1 MKLKKFIDNIYF
13 SRKDDTL
20 LLTVKGWAM
29 DLTDNDTLQLEVTT
43 DKQGAQPVPV
53 KHTTHIR
60 TDVLSEVNY
69 DNAKCGFTL
78 VIPIEGSL
86 KEGLY
91 IFAKSVN
98 GRQLLR
104 HLTKAKLELL
114 YKRQSRVQGAIDKVI
129 SYSDFVYVSGWAI
142 QGTYKQPVSISVT
155 QNNQVLKFR
164 EFRRF
169 EKENSVLK
177 RDEGEYGFEFV
188 IPREQF
194 DFSKSFHVILTGE
207 DNVTQELVTRVTMHE
222 KNTLKWFNIDSL
234 QYAIDDKE
242 KTALLYVTGW
252 FVVTKSENI
261 TMTLERQNKEL
272 IDVKPL
278 LSVRPDLAK
287 QDLMTR
293 YDESSGFELRAD
305 VPVNE
310 PLTIVIKTDNQTY
323 SYRLTVEQ
331 MKHFN
336 HKTPLQKMTRAIKSI
351 NPTNIKRTLK
361 FYRTYGLKTTV
372 TKIKTALLNG
382 VSSHNYAAWYASQ
395 QPSDAQLKEQCH
407 TQFDYMPKISIVVPT
422 YRTPENYLR
431 EMIECVIN
439 QTYANWELC
448 IAEGSNDG
456 GKVLKII
463 QEYAQKDNR
472 IKYTVLTENLGIS
485 GNTNTCLD
493 IATGDFVALFDHDD
507 LLPPQSLFEIVK
519 VLQDTSVDVVYTDED
534 KIDETSQIH
543 SGPNFKPKF
552 SLELLRSL
560 NYITHFFVVKRSII
574 EQVGGFRN
582 EFDGAQDFDFI
593 LRCCE
598 VAQNIKHIGQIL
610 YHWRIHS
617 NSTAGN
623 PESKLYAYTAGAKA
637 IQSHLDRMNIKG
649 SVEMLGFTGYKT
661 TLEPIGNPLV
671 SILIPNKDNTDVLD
685 TCLQS
690 IFKQDAYTN
699 YEIIV
704 IENNSTQE
712 ETFAYY
718 EKLKAQHDNV
728 QVVTWDGIFNYSA
741 INNFGATFAKGE
753 YLLLLNN
760 DTEMLSETALKDML
774 GVAVQDGIGAVGAKL
789 LYPDRTIQHAGVVL
803 GIENV
808 PTHILVN
815 VPDEDKSYRHNSLA
829 NYLAVT
835 AACLMTP
842 RKVFDEVGG
851 LSEDFVVAFNDIDYC
866 LKVYEKGYRIVNNGF
881 AKWLHYESKSRGYE
895 NTPEKIKRFLGE
907 KERFKNK
914 WDDKFP
920 NGDPYYN
927 HELPQ

>member
-1 MKLKKFIDNIYF
+1 MKFKKFIDDIYF

-20 LLTVKGWAM
+20 SLTVKGWAM
-29 DLTDNDTLQLEVTT
+29 DLTDDETLQFEVTT
-43 DKQGAQPVPV
+43 DRQGSQHLPVQH
-53 KHTTHIR
+53 KIR
-60 TDVLSEVNY
+60 TREDVLSKVDY
-69 DNAKCGFTL
+69 DNEKCGFKLT
-78 VIPIEGSL
+78 ISL
-86 KEGLY
+86 EDEIVSDLY
-91 IFAKSVN
+91 VFAVSAN
-98 GRQLLR
+98 GKQLLR
-104 HLTKAKLELL
+104 HFTKAKLELL
-114 YKRQSRVQGAIDKVI
+114 YKRQSRIQGAVDKVI
-129 SYSDFVYVSGWAI
+129 EYPNFVYVSGWAM
-142 QGTYKQPVSISVT
+142 QGTYPQPVAISVT
-155 QNNQVLKFR
+155 QNNKTLKLR

-169 EKENSVLK
+169 EKENKVLK
-177 RDEGEYGFEFV
+177 RNVGAYGFEFV
-188 IPREQF
+188 IEREQF
-194 DFSKSFHVILTGE
+194 DFSKSFHVILTGKE
-207 DNVTQELVTRVTMHE
+207 HMKQELVARV
-222 KNTLKWFNIDSL
+222 NANDSRGPNRFNIDSL
-234 QYAIDDKE
+234 QYVADD
-242 KTALLYVTGW
+242 KTALLYMTGW
-252 FVVTKSENI
+252 FVVGKSDNI
-261 TMTLERQNKEL
+261 TMTLETKNGEP
-272 IDVKPL
+272 IDATPV

-287 QDLMTR
+287 HDLMTR
-293 YDESSGFELRAD
+293 YDDSSGFELRVD
-305 VPVNE
+305 VPINE
-310 PLTIVIKTDNQTY
+310 PLNIIITSDNQMHVY
-323 SYRLTVEQ
+323 PLSVEQ
-331 MKHFN
+331 MKQFN
-336 HKTPLQKMTRAIKSI
+336 QKTPLQKIVRAVKNI
-351 NPTNIKRTLK
+351 NPINVKRTIE
-361 FYRTYGLKTTV
+361 FYKVYGLKTTV
-372 TKIKTALLNG
+372 TKIKSALLNG
-382 VSSHNYAAWYASQ
+382 VNVRDYAAWYAAQ
-395 QPSDAQLKEQCH
+395 QPDEQELKVQRDTKFEY
-407 TQFDYMPKISIVVPT
+407 TPKISVVVPT

-448 IAEGSNDG
+448 IAEGSNDD
-456 GKVLKII
+456 GKVLEII
-463 QEYAQKDNR
+463 KEYAQKDDR
-472 IKYTVLTENLGIS
+472 VKYTVLSENLGIS
-485 GNTNTCLD
+485 GNTNACLD
-493 IATGDFVALFDHDD
+493 IATGDFIALFDHDD

-519 VLQDTSVDVVYTDED
+519 VLQDASVDVVYTDED

-560 NYITHFFVVKRSII
+560 NYITHFFVVKRDIVK
-574 EQVGGFRN
+574 QVGGFRS

-598 VAQNIKHIGQIL
+598 VAKNIRHIGQIL

-623 PESKLYAYTAGAKA
+623 PESKLYAYTAGARA
-637 IQSHLDRMNIKG
+637 IQSHLDRMGIKG
-649 SVEMLGFTGYKT
+649 TVEMLGFTGYQT
-661 TLEPIGNPLV
+661 TLEPVGNPLV

-685 TCLQS
+685 TCVQS
-690 IFKQDAYTN
+690 IFKQKAYTN

-704 IENNSTQE
+704 IENNSTQP

-718 EKLKAQHDNV
+718 EKLQSEHDNV
-728 QVVTWDGIFNYSA
+728 KVVVWDGIFNYSA

-774 GVAVQDGIGAVGAKL
+774 GVAVQEGVGAVGAKL
-789 LYPDRTIQHAGVVL
+789 LYPDRTIQHAGVIL
-803 GIENV
+803 GIDNV

-815 VPDEDKSYRHNSLA
+815 MPDEDKSYRHNSLT

-895 NTPEKIKRFLGE
+895 NTPEKVKRFLGE

>member
-1 MKLKKFIDNIYF
+1 MKLKKFIDDIYF

-29 DLTDNDTLQLEVTT
+29 DLTDNDTLQFEVTT
-43 DKQGAQPVPV
+43 DKQGTQQVPV
-53 KHTTHIR
+53 QHKTRTR
-60 TDVLSEVNY
+60 TDVLSQVDY
-69 DNAKCGFTL
+69 DNEKCGFKL
-78 VIPIEGSL
+78 VIPVEDIMGND
-86 KEGLY
+86 LY
-91 IFAKSVN
+91 IFAISAN
-98 GRQLLR
+98 GRQIVR

-114 YKRQSRVQGAIDKVI
+114 YKRQSRIQGAIDKVI
-129 SYSDFVYVSGWAI
+129 EYPNFVYVSGWAVQTVYPHPI
-142 QGTYKQPVSISVT
+142 TISAT
-155 QNNQVLKFR
+155 QNGQALMLR

-169 EKENSVLK
+169 EKTNKVLK
-177 RDEGEYGFEFV
+177 FEEGAYGFEFV
-188 IPREQF
+188 IEREQF
-194 DFSKSFHVILTGE
+194 DFTKSFQVLLTGKE
-207 DNVTQELVTRVTMHE
+207 HAKKELFARVNA
-222 KNTLKWFNIDSL
+222 KDKDVAKRFNIDNL
-234 QYAIDDKE
+234 QYIADE
-242 KTALLYVTGW
+242 KTALLHVTGW
-252 FVVTKSENI
+252 YVVTKADNLTVS
-261 TMTLERQNKEL
+261 LEKESGEQL
-272 IDVKPL
+272 DVDVV
-278 LSVRPDLAK
+278 LSDRRDLE
-287 QDLMTR
+287 QHDLMTR
-293 YDESSGFELRAD
+293 YDMAGGFELRAD

-310 PLTIVIKTDNQTY
+310 SLNVVITVNNQTHIY
-323 SYRLTVEQ
+323 PLTVEQ
-331 MKHFN
+331 MTQFN
-336 HKTPLQKMTRAIKSI
+336 QKTPLQTITRAVKSI
-351 NPTNIKRTLK
+351 NRTNVKRAME
-361 FYRTYGLKTTV
+361 FYKVYGLKTTAS
-372 TKIKTALLNG
+372 KIVNVLVNG
-382 VSSHNYAAWYASQ
+382 GTVRDYATWYAQQ
-395 QPSDAQLKEQCH
+395 QPTKQELQEQRD
-407 TQFDYMPKISIVVPT
+407 TIFEYTPKISVVVPT

-456 GKVLKII
+456 GKVLEIVK
-463 QEYAQKDNR
+463 EYAQKDDR
-472 IKYTVLTENLGIS
+472 VKYTVLAENLGIS
-485 GNTNTCLD
+485 GNTNACLD

-534 KIDETSQIH
+534 KVDETSKIH
-543 SGPNFKPKF
+543 SGPHFKPKF

-574 EQVGGFRN
+574 DQVGGFRS

-598 VAQNIKHIGQIL
+598 VAQNIQHIGQVL

-623 PESKLYAYTAGAKA
+623 PESKLYAYTAGARA
-637 IQSHLDRMNIKG
+637 IQSHLDRMGIKG
-649 SVEMLGFTGYKT
+649 SVETLGFTGYQT
-661 TLEPIGNPLV
+661 SLEPVGNPLV
-671 SILIPNKDNTDVLD
+671 SILIPNKDNIDVLD

-718 EKLKAQHDNV
+718 ETLKAQRDNV
-728 QVVTWDGIFNYSA
+728 QVVVWDGIFNYSA

-760 DTEMLSETALKDML
+760 DTEMLSETALKDMV
-774 GVAVQDGIGAVGAKL
+774 GVAIQDGIGAVGAKL

-803 GIENV
+803 GIDNV
-808 PTHILVN
+808 PTHILAN
-815 VPDEDKSYRHNSLA
+815 IPDEDKSYRHNALT

-895 NTPEKIKRFLGE
+895 NTPEKLKRFLSE

>member
-1 MKLKKFIDNIYF
+1 MKLKKFIDDLYYSWENEEL
-13 SRKDDTL
+13 SLVVT
-20 LLTVKGWAM
+20 GWAI
-29 DLTDNDTLQLEVTT
+29 DIADDNTLSYKVTT
-43 DKQGAQPVPV
+43 DRQGQSVV
-53 KHTTHIR
+53 SSRFKLTSR
-60 TDVLSEVNY
+60 QDVLDEVNHT
-69 DNAKCGFTL
+69 NKMCGFEL
-78 VIPIEGSL
+78 VVPLAEVYGTD
-86 KEGLY
+86 LY
-91 IFAKSVN
+91 IFAISAN
-98 GRQLLR
+98 GEQLLR
-104 HLTKAKLELL
+104 HLTKAKLELA
-114 YKRQSRVQGAIDKVI
+114 YKRQSRIQGAIDKVI
-129 SYSDFVYVSGWAI
+129 EYPNFVYVSGWAI
-142 QGTYKQPVSISVT
+142 QGIYSQPVTISVT
-155 QNNQVLKFR
+155 QNENLLKLR

-169 EKENSVLK
+169 EKENKVLK
-177 RDEGEYGFEFV
+177 RNEGAYGFEFIIERDV
-188 IPREQF
+188 F
-194 DFSKSFHVILTGE
+194 DFSKSF
-207 DNVTQELVTRVTMHE
+207 NVHLLGKENVKHELVGRIRTND
-222 KNTLKWFNIDSL
+222 KNASKRFNIDSL
-234 QYAIDDKE
+234 QYIADDD
-242 KTALLYVTGW
+242 TALLYVTGW
-252 FVVTKSENI
+252 FITTKADEVSVS
-261 TMTLERQNKEL
+261 LEKTNGEL
-272 IDVKPL
+272 IDVTPVL
-278 LSVRPDLAK
+278 TGRPDLK
-287 QDLMTR
+287 KHDLLTR
-293 YDESSGFELRAD
+293 YDCSSGFELRAD
-305 VPVNE
+305 VPANE
-310 PLTIVIKTDNQTY
+310 PLNIVIKANNQTHIY
-323 SYRLTVEQ
+323 PLTVEKMTQ
-331 MKHFN
+331 FN
-336 HKTPLQKMTRAIKSI
+336 KKSPLQTLTRAVKSI
-351 NPTNIKRTLK
+351 NRTNVKRTVE
-361 FYRTYGLKTTV
+361 FYKTYGLKTTA

-382 VSSHNYAAWYASQ
+382 VHVRDYAAWYVSQ
-395 QPSDAQLKEQCH
+395 QPSEQELQEQRD
-407 TQFDYMPKISIVVPT
+407 TKFEYAPKISIVVPT
-422 YRTPENYLR
+422 YRTPETYLR
-431 EMIECVIN
+431 EMIECVTN
-439 QTYANWELC
+439 QTYPNWELC

-456 GKVLKII
+456 GEVLEII
-463 QEYAQKDNR
+463 KEYAKKDER
-472 IKYTVLTENLGIS
+472 VKYTVLSENLGIS
-485 GNTNTCLD
+485 GNTNACLE

-519 VLQDTSVDVVYTDED
+519 VLQDTTVDVVYTDED
-534 KIDETSQIH
+534 KIDETSKIH

-574 EQVGGFRN
+574 EQVGGFRS

-598 VAQNIKHIGQIL
+598 VAQNIQHIGQIL

-623 PESKLYAYTAGAKA
+623 PESKLYAYTAGARA
-637 IQSHLDRMNIKG
+637 IQSHLDRMGIKG
-649 SVEMLGFTGYKT
+649 SVETLGFTGYKT
-661 TLEPIGNPLV
+661 TLEPVGNPLV

-704 IENNSTQE
+704 IENNSTQS

-718 EKLKAQHDNV
+718 ETLKAAHDNV
-728 QVVTWDGIFNYSA
+728 QVVVWDGIFNYSA

-760 DTEMLSETALKDML
+760 DTEMLTPTALKDML
-774 GVAVQDGIGAVGAKL
+774 GVVIQDGVGAVGAKL
-789 LYPDRTIQHAGVVL
+789 LYPDHTIQHAGVIL
-803 GIENV
+803 GIDNV

-815 VPDEDKSYRHNSLA
+815 TPDEDKSYRHNALA

-895 NTPEKIKRFLGE
+895 NTPEKLKRFLGE

-914 WDDKFP
+914 WDEKFP

>member
-69 DNAKCGFTL
+69 DNAKCGFKL

-278 LSVRPDLAK
+278 LSVRPDLVK
-287 QDLMTR
+287 HDLMTR

-336 HKTPLQKMTRAIKSI
+336 HKTP
-351 NPTNIKRTLK
+351 
-361 FYRTYGLKTTV
+361 
-372 TKIKTALLNG
+372 
-382 VSSHNYAAWYASQ
+382 
-395 QPSDAQLKEQCH
+395 
-407 TQFDYMPKISIVVPT
+407 
-422 YRTPENYLR
+422 
-431 EMIECVIN
+431 
-439 QTYANWELC
+439 
-448 IAEGSNDG
+448 
-456 GKVLKII
+456 
-463 QEYAQKDNR
+463 
-472 IKYTVLTENLGIS
+472 
-485 GNTNTCLD
+485 
-493 IATGDFVALFDHDD
+493 
-507 LLPPQSLFEIVK
+507 
-519 VLQDTSVDVVYTDED
+519 
-534 KIDETSQIH
+534 
-543 SGPNFKPKF
+543 
-552 SLELLRSL
+552 
-560 NYITHFFVVKRSII
+560 
-574 EQVGGFRN
+574 
-582 EFDGAQDFDFI
+582 
-593 LRCCE
+593 
-598 VAQNIKHIGQIL
+598 
-610 YHWRIHS
+610 
-617 NSTAGN
+617 
-623 PESKLYAYTAGAKA
+623 
-637 IQSHLDRMNIKG
+637 
-649 SVEMLGFTGYKT
+649 
-661 TLEPIGNPLV
+661 
-671 SILIPNKDNTDVLD
+671 
-685 TCLQS
+685 
-690 IFKQDAYTN
+690 
-699 YEIIV
+699 
-704 IENNSTQE
+704 
-712 ETFAYY
+712 
-718 EKLKAQHDNV
+718 
-728 QVVTWDGIFNYSA
+728 
-741 INNFGATFAKGE
+741 
-753 YLLLLNN
+753 
-760 DTEMLSETALKDML
+760 
-774 GVAVQDGIGAVGAKL
+774 
-789 LYPDRTIQHAGVVL
+789 
-803 GIENV
+803 
-808 PTHILVN
+808 
-815 VPDEDKSYRHNSLA
+815 
-829 NYLAVT
+829 
-835 AACLMTP
+835 
-842 RKVFDEVGG
+842 
-851 LSEDFVVAFNDIDYC
+851 
-866 LKVYEKGYRIVNNGF
+866 
-881 AKWLHYESKSRGYE
+881 
-895 NTPEKIKRFLGE
+895 
-907 KERFKNK
+907 
-914 WDDKFP
+914 
-920 NGDPYYN
+920 
-927 HELPQ
+927 